1 MAEQKQENSSKIR
14 NIISTEISRLL
25 RLSGVHSGKIM
36 KCLALNASHN
46 FKNRSESEVTAEQ
59 IN

>member
-25 RLSGVHSGKIM
+25 RLSGVHSGKLTVNGKLLSAWPLMLPTIS
-36 KCLALNASHN
+36 KT
-46 FKNRSESEVTAEQ
+46 EVNQ
-59 IN
+59 K